1 MHGNDNDDG
10 WIPPVAESDAMH
22 DTLSRVERAARFDA
36 IRVLF
41 VGPTGVGKS
50 MLAEHLHRSSDRS
63 RRPFVAVNCASLP
76 EGLIESE
83 LFGACA
89 GGHSTA
95 HVDRPGVFAE
105 ADGGTLFL
113 DEIAELAPC
122 AQAKLLRV
130 IQTGCFR
137 PIGGEAEVRVDVR
150 LITATHR
157 DLGACARGGRFREDL
172 FHRLFEVRIEIPGLA
187 ERPADVAALAHRFA
201 ATFACSPGVTR
212 RLELSP
218 ASVTMLTAQRWPGN
232 VRQLRAAVIGA
243 YFDAHD
249 DRAAASIEPR
259 HFRAFRAAPDRSLET
274 LTAAFQRIVIR
285 GAIEEAGSVE
295 RAAQRLGVGR
305 STLYGLIGRLG
316 LDAKG
321 SVIDAPST
329 DRAPSSAS
337 GTRTRARPPG
347 RRSPSAGVRRP
358 PSRGADGLPP
368 SA

>member
-1 MHGNDNDDG
+1 MHDEDHDGG
-10 WIPPVAESDAMH
+10 WIPPVAESDTMR
-22 DTLSRVERAARFDA
+22 DTLSRVERVARFDA

-41 VGPTGVGKS
+41 TGPTGVGKS
-50 MLAEHLHRSSDRS
+50 LLAEHLHRSSER
-63 RRPFVAVNCASLP
+63 RERPFVTLNCASLP
-76 EGLIESE
+76 EALIESE

-95 HVDRPGVFAE
+95 HVDRRGVFAE

-113 DEIAELAPC
+113 DEIAELPPG

-137 PIGGEAEVRVDVR
+137 PIGARAEVRVDVR

-157 DLGACARGGRFREDL
+157 DLHASALAGTFREDL
-172 FHRLFEVRIEIPGLA
+172 LHRLFEVRIEIPGLA

-201 ATFACSPGVTR
+201 ATFARSPGVTR

-218 ASVTMLTAQRWPGN
+218 ASVVMLTTQRWPGN

-249 DRAAASIEPR
+249 DPAAAGIEPR
-259 HFRAFRAAPDRSLET
+259 HFRAFRATPERSLET
-274 LTAAFQRIVIR
+274 ITAAFQRIVIA
-285 GAIEEAGSVE
+285 GALEEAGSVE

-305 STLYGLIGRLG
+305 STLYGLIRRLG
-316 LDAKG
+316 LDARG

-329 DRAPSSAS
+329 ARAPSSAS
-337 GTRTRARPPG
+337 GTRIRARPPG
-347 RRSPSAGVRRP
+347 RRSPSTGARRP
-358 PSRGADGLPP
+358 PSRGADGPPP